1 MDFLQKSMKKMRQQ
15 RRADV
20 KDAKGSKILHPT
32 DIWEFLD
39 SSYIM
44 NMVAQ
49 LEEGMPCN
57 SKQKAREVRTFG
69 NARICHFYITI
80 VFEH

>member
-1 MDFLQKSMKKMRQQ
+1 MDFIQKRMKKMRLQ

-20 KDAKGSKILHPT
+20 KDANVSKILHPT
-32 DIWEFLD
+32 HIWEFID
-39 SSYIM
+39 SSYIK

-57 SKQKAREVRTFG
+57 SKQKAREVRIFG